1 MALDEALMYRAAEA
15 GEWILRVYRWSA
27 PTLSLGRNQIARGA
41 YDLDLLAA
49 RGIAVVRRP
58 TGGRA
63 ILHDREITYSVA
75 APVADAGDLRESYV
89 RINRL
94 LIAALHALGVDAA
107 VVAQDE
113 PDQSRRKANFE
124 VDRPGLLPCFHHP
137 SMGEVVF
144 QGRKLIGS
152 AQWRSDGALLQHG
165 SILIDDDQMQLPSL
179 LVDHGREIPPAATLR
194 DAMGHAP
201 NADLVASAIFDAVRM
216 LEDPDASMLPIDA
229 GLEERAN
236 RLRAHYLDPTWTWR
250 R

>member
-1 MALDEALMYRAAEA
+1 MHRAAETGA
-15 GEWILRVYRWSA
+15 WILRVYRWSA

-107 VVAQDE
+107 VVAEDE
-113 PDQSRRKANFE
+113 SHRSRREANLE
-124 VDRPGLLPCFHHP
+124 VDHPGLLPCFHHP
-137 SMGEVVF
+137 SMGEIVF

-152 AQWRSDGALLQHG
+152 AQWRSEGALLQHG
-165 SILIDDDQMQLPSL
+165 SILIDDDQMQLSSL
-179 LVDHGREIPPAATLR
+179 LVDGPEIPPAATLR
-194 DAMGHAP
+194 DALGHAP
-201 NADLVASAIFDAVRM
+201 NADGVASALFDAVRT
-216 LEDPDASMLPIDA
+216 LEDPEASTLSVDAD
-229 GLEERAN
+229 LEQRAN